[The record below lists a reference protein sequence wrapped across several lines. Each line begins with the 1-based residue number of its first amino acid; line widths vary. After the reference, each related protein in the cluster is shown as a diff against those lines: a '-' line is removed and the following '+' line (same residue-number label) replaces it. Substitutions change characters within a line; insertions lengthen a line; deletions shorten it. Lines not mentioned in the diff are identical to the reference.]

1 MNFDQGMKVIS
12 VWFSQMEFG
21 NLGYNMRIPG
31 LDVQWKWA
39 IYATKGPKGEERGTN
54 KKGGQGDREWSGK
67 GAFMSNEVWL
77 IEYKM

>member
-1 MNFDQGMKVIS
+1 
-12 VWFSQMEFG
+12 MEFG

-31 LDVQWKWA
+31 LDVQW
-39 IYATKGPKGEERGTN
+39 PKGEERGTN